1 MSVGD
6 REKSD
11 ITNQESNSELP
22 IVDVLFK
29 VVDDLCLEVEQHKCD
44 GTCSSDEQ
52 CSEAIMLNARLTARL
67 GARIRELRAARAQ
80 NVRALLHEYSW
91 NFDTA
96 RFKSPVALKNFRTAL
111 RVVRQV
117 CDSDNV
123 QSSVKSKPTS
133 LTAWECQKCS
143 FANKPDFLM
152 CEMCLQQRPSTNVL
166 NVETPASP
174 TQKRHSRSTS
184 SSLLTDDG
192 SNLEWQQEVGALGQR
207 LDACDCEG
215 EWVPATVIEAKFNSA
230 TGRLEKLFISYEL
243 WDPKWD
249 EWVAVPSDRIAP
261 FKSHRMQYRWPPGAH
276 LRPEFDS
283 SSYSHFR
290 KLLKTENTRRPPEI
304 SDKAPGPGSEIRCT
318 VPETPS
324 AVVSEGEKISDIP
337 PNKTIANDE
346 MIEAVTKSLAAS
358 NLSNPESKSQ
368 LAKSSDI
375 LACSISDLVDQDYVI
390 AEFSDLSPASSNASP
405 TDLTRPTHSGD
416 PEFTLSP
423 TVVPES
429 VLGPVGD
436 PGSDMSPSRVP
447 GSDLGPSGVSE
458 FDIGTSGVES
468 GMNPSG
474 VESGLNQSG
483 VESSLKPSGVV
494 SGLDPTGVESG
505 LNPSVPSLIDESAVI
520 VQEPSG
526 EDEEWD
532 MLPEVAPEVK
542 IQAQPL
548 IDSCYFG
555 PKGEPA

>member
-11 ITNQESNSELP
+11 ITTQESNSELP

-29 VVDDLCLEVEQHKCD
+29 VVDDLCLELEQHKCD

-52 CSEAIMLNARLTARL
+52 CSEAIMLNARLTTTL

-91 NFDTA
+91 NFDRA

-152 CEMCLQQRPSTNVL
+152 CEMCLQQRPSTNV
-166 NVETPASP
+166 ETPASP
-174 TQKRHSRSTS
+174 TQKRHSHSTS

-290 KLLKTENTRRPPEI
+290 KLLKTENTRRAPEI
-304 SDKAPGPGSEIRCT
+304 SDNTPEPGSEIHGT

-324 AVVSEGEKISDIP
+324 VVVYECEKLSDIP

-447 GSDLGPSGVSE
+447 GSDLSPSGVSE

-468 GMNPSG
+468 GLKPNG
-474 VESGLNQSG
+474 VESCLN
-483 VESSLKPSGVV
+483 PSDVG
-494 SGLDPTGVESG
+494 SG
-505 LNPSVPSLIDESAVI
+505 LNPGGPSLIDESPVI
-520 VQEPSG
+520 VLEVEQT
-526 EDEEWD
+526 DEEWD

-542 IQAQPL
+542 LQAQPL

-555 PKGEPA
+555 PKSEPA